1 MTSHIFTRLG
11 LWCESIEFNIRAAAA
26 ASERTAKGEVSLH
39 HLHALDYLA
48 YAHLQTAGDVAA
60 DEVLEQIQALEQ
72 PFQEHAG
79 TAYGFAG
86 VPARLAL
93 ERHDW
98 EQAAAVEVRW
108 PAELKWE
115 QYPYLEAISYF
126 ARALGAAHS
135 GQPKAAQAAIAELGK
150 LEEAAKG
157 LNLAYD
163 WGIQVAILRV
173 AAESWLAYESGDT
186 ERGLELGLEA
196 AEMAGTTEKSPITP
210 GEVLPAR
217 ELYGDM
223 LLASGQH
230 KEALEAYET
239 ALVRSPN
246 RFNSLYG
253 AGRAAELAGDGEA
266 AKAFFGQLVET
277 CADATGDRA
286 ELEQAR
292 AYVAADSTP
301 S

>member
-1 MTSHIFTRLG
+1 M
-11 LWCESIEFNIRAAAA
+11 E
-26 ASERTAKGEVSLH
+26 K
-39 HLHALDYLA
+39 
-48 YAHLQTAGDVAA
+48 
-60 DEVLEQIQALEQ
+60 
-72 PFQEHAG
+72 
-79 TAYGFAG
+79 
-86 VPARLAL
+86 
-93 ERHDW
+93 
-98 EQAAAVEVRW
+98 
-108 PAELKWE
+108 
-115 QYPYLEAISYF
+115 YPYLEAISYF

-266 AKAFFGQLVET
+266 AKAFYGQLVET
-277 CADATGDRA
+277 CADATGDRV

-292 AYVAADSTP
+292 AFLESGKGA
-301 S
+301 